1 MKLKIKDNIL
11 KKLINYPEKS
21 FPKYSTQILNLANR
35 TSQAT
40 RPKNV
45 GQMTELIKNFRNS
58 NPHGSLHDWEIWY
71 KSKYPKKII
80 IATNKISIMLEN
92 YKKVIEKITE
102 ELIETWVEDL
112 VINKTYLGLNFQ
124 ESIFKYLSE
133 LFSIEYKQS
142 TPSEESK
149 GIDGYLGG
157 YPLSIKPITYKSKIV
172 STQEKIEVDIIFYLK
187 KEKSNGIE
195 IELSKKLFAKIKS

>member
-11 KKLINYPEKS
+11 KNLINYPEKS
-21 FPKYSTQILNLANR
+21 FPKYSTQILNLANSN
-35 TSQAT
+35 SQAT

-71 KSKYPKKII
+71 KSNYPKKII
-80 IATNKISIMLEN
+80 IATNKISIMVEN
-92 YKKVIEKITE
+92 FKKVIEIITE

-124 ESIFKYLSE
+124 ESILKYLSE
-133 LFSIEYKQS
+133 KFSIEYKQS
-142 TPSEESK
+142 TPSDESK

-157 YPLSIKPITYKSKIV
+157 YPISVKPTTYKSKIA
-172 STQEKIEVDIIFYLK
+172 SKQEKIEVDIIFYVK
-187 KEKSNGIE
+187 KEKSNDIE
-195 IELSKKLFAKIKS
+195 IEISENFIDKIRN